1 VPAAAVLAGLGVVA
15 GLALRRSRTEDED
28 RAEEL
33 VSTIAPGDQARIA
46 ADLRRFAQES
56 SE

>member
-1 VPAAAVLAGLGVVA
+1 VPAAAVLAGLGVVGA
-15 GLALRRSRTEDED
+15 LALRRPRTQDED

-33 VSTIAPGDQARIA
+33 VSAIAPGDQARIA
-46 ADLRRFAQES
+46 ADLRRFAQET